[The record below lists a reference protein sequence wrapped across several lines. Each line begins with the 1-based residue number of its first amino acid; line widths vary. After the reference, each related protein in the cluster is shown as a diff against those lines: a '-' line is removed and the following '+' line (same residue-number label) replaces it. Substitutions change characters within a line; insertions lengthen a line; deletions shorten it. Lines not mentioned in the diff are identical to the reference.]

1 MQFADFALAQR
12 IEAFEAESGRACTEA
27 AAARERAVGAAW
39 IRVGGG
45 WAAFTGKDSPITQ
58 AVGLGMAGAV
68 EEAEIARMES
78 FYRERGA
85 ATNIETCPLADSSL
99 FEALGRRGYR
109 VTEFSNVLYR
119 TIEAGETF
127 GSIPRELAVR
137 KARDEERTF
146 WAETVA
152 RGFADEI
159 PVTPELVS
167 VLSAFA
173 DRPGAQLWLA
183 EVGGEVAGGAAV
195 AVADGMAGLF
205 GAATL
210 PGFRRRGVQGAFF
223 SARLAEAARL
233 GAAVAYTIALP
244 GSASHRNAERAGF
257 RVAYTRVKFV
267 VSGGVRKA
275 KGES

>member
-1 MQFADFALAQR
+1 MQFADLALAQR

-27 AAARERAVGAAW
+27 AAREPQVGAAW
-39 IRVGGG
+39 IAVGGG
-45 WAAFTGKDSPITQ
+45 WATFTGKDSPITQ

-68 EEAEIARMES
+68 EEAEVARMEN
-78 FYRERGA
+78 FYRSRGA
-85 ATNIETCPLADSSL
+85 ATNIETCPLAHPSL

-109 VTEFSNVLYR
+109 VVEFSNVLYR
-119 TIEAGETF
+119 AIEAGETF
-127 GSIPRELAVR
+127 ARAPEGLHLR
-137 KARDEERTF
+137 KARDDERMF

-183 EVGGEVAGGAAV
+183 EVDGEVAGGAAL
-195 AVADGMAGLF
+195 AIAGGIAGLF

-210 PGFRRRGVQGAFF
+210 PSFRRRGVQGAFF
-223 SARLAEAARL
+223 AGRLSEAARM
-233 GAAVAYTIALP
+233 GATLAYTITLP

-257 RVAYTRVKFV
+257 RVAYTRVKFML
-267 VSGGVRKA
+267 SEA
-275 KGES
+275 

>member
-1 MQFADFALAQR
+1 MQFADLALAQR

-27 AAARERAVGAAW
+27 AAAREPAMGAAW

-68 EEAEIARMES
+68 EEADIERMEA

-85 ATNIETCPLADSSL
+85 ATNIEACPLAHSSL

-127 GSIPRELAVR
+127 DPIPGEMTLRRAGEA
-137 KARDEERTF
+137 ERML
-146 WAETVA
+146 WSETVA

-159 PVTPELVS
+159 PLTPELVS
-167 VLSAFA
+167 VLSACA
-173 DRPGAQLWLA
+173 DRPGAQWW
-183 EVGGEVAGGAAV
+183 
-195 AVADGMAGLF
+195 
-205 GAATL
+205 
-210 PGFRRRGVQGAFF
+210 R
-223 SARLAEAARL
+223 
-233 GAAVAYTIALP
+233 
-244 GSASHRNAERAGF
+244 
-257 RVAYTRVKFV
+257 
-267 VSGGVRKA
+267 SGGGSVPSHTPARPS
-275 KGES
+275 EM

>member
-1 MQFADFALAQR
+1 MQFADFSLAQR

-27 AAARERAVGAAW
+27 AAAREPEVGAAW
-39 IRVGGG
+39 IAVGGG

-58 AVGLGMAGAV
+58 AAGLGMAGAV
-68 EEAEIARMES
+68 EEAEIARMED
-78 FYRERGA
+78 FYRSRGA
-85 ATNIETCPLADSSL
+85 ATNIETCPLAHPSL
-99 FEALGRRGYR
+99 FEALGQRGYR
-109 VTEFSNVLYR
+109 VVEFSNVLYR
-119 TIEAGETF
+119 VIEAGEEF
-127 GSIPRELAVR
+127 GSIPQGLTVR

-183 EVGGEVAGGAAV
+183 EMDGEVAGGAAV
-195 AVADGMAGLF
+195 AVADGTAGLF

-210 PGFRRRGVQGAFF
+210 PAFRRRGVQGAFF
-223 SARLAEAARL
+223 VARLAEAVRAGATL
-233 GAAVAYTIALP
+233 GYTISLP

-257 RVAYTRVKFV
+257 RVAYTRVKFML
-267 VSGGVRKA
+267 SG
-275 KGES
+275 E

>member
-27 AAARERAVGAAW
+27 AAAREPGVGAAW

-68 EEAEIARMES
+68 EESEIERMEE
-78 FYRERGA
+78 FYRARGA
-85 ATNIETCPLADSSL
+85 ATNIETCPLAHPSL
-99 FEALGRRGYR
+99 FEILGRRGYC
-109 VTEFSNVLYR
+109 VVEFSNVLYR
-119 TIEAGETF
+119 AIETGETF
-127 GSIPRELAVR
+127 GSILRELVVR
-137 KARDEERTF
+137 RARDEERMF

-159 PVTPELVS
+159 PLTPELVS
-167 VLSAFA
+167 ILSAFA

-183 EVGGEVAGGAAV
+183 EVDGEVAGGAAV
-195 AVADGMAGLF
+195 AIADGMAGLF

-210 PGFRRRGVQGAFF
+210 AGFRRRGVQQAFF
-223 SARLAEAARL
+223 AARLAEGERL
-233 GAAVAYTIALP
+233 GATLAYTIALP

-257 RVAYTRVKFV
+257 RVAYTRVKFMI
-267 VSGGVRKA
+267 GG
-275 KGES
+275 E